1 MKFGLKEEDIA
12 YIVAA
17 LSKFDEIKKAAIFG
31 SRAKG
36 NYKPGSDVD
45 LAIFGEDISFSTIS
59 RLHFILEEESPMPY
73 FFDIVDYTHLVHQ
86 ELKEH
91 INRVGTTIF
100 EREDPEDGTFL
111 PHRKYE

>member
-12 YIVAA
+12 YIVGA
-17 LSKFDEIKKAAIFG
+17 LKEFDEIEKAAVFG

-45 LAIFGEDISFSTIS
+45 LAIFGEAISFSTIAH
-59 RLHFILEEESPMPY
+59 LLFMLEEDSPMPY
-73 FFDIVDYTHLVHQ
+73 LFDIVDYTHLAHQ

-91 INRVGTTIF
+91 IERVGLTIF
-100 EREDPEDGTFL
+100 EREDLKEDSS
-111 PHRKYE
+111 YA